1 MTDLEREISNHS
13 SVLSLGVI
21 TDTVRLG
28 RERVAGEPDDL
39 GLRDAVL
46 GEGEDGRVVA
56 GQVEL
61 QLGVDV
67 ESVWK
72 GNIKAVRERAVRS
85 SLSSPEL
92 FRQPPAVTPR
102 CQAPE

>member
-1 MTDLEREISNHS
+1 M
-13 SVLSLGVI
+13 
-21 TDTVRLG
+21 
-28 RERVAGEPDDL
+28 
-39 GLRDAVL
+39 L

-72 GNIKAVRERAVRS
+72 GNIKAVREAAS
-85 SLSSPEL
+85 SL
-92 FRQPPAVTPR
+92 AVFT
-102 CQAPE
+102 